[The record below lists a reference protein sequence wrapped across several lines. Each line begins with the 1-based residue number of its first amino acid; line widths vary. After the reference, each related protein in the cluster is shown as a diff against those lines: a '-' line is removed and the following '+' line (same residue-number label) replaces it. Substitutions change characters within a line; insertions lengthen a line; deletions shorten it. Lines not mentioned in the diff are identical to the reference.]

1 MPILLLSI
9 PLVIPLSVSEVVAL
23 EVAFFSEKD
32 FPNLG
37 SEITPITIGKRLVSS
52 VFLFEPLAIALSE
65 PLPTVMAS

>member
-9 PLVIPLSVSEVVAL
+9 PLVIPVGVSEVVAL
-23 EVAFFSEKD
+23 EVAFLTEKD

-37 SEITPITIGKRLVSS
+37 SEITPITIGQKLVSS